1 MHDGLGGVDRFIF
14 TAGRYRHHT
23 VLLVLRLQLRVLL
36 HLLLLLDL
44 LERGKAGTGAACRHA
59 IEVAP

>member
-14 TAGRYRHHT
+14 TAGRYRHYT

-44 LERGKAGTGAACRHA
+44 LERGKAGA
-59 IEVAP
+59 

>member
-1 MHDGLGGVDRFIF
+1 MHDGLSGVDRFIF

-23 VLLVLRLQLRVLL
+23 ILLVLRLQLRVLL

-44 LERGKAGTGAACRHA
+44 LERGQAGAGAACRHA
-59 IEVAP
+59 VEVAP

>member
-1 MHDGLGGVDRFIF
+1 MHDGLRGVDRFIF

-23 VLLVLRLQLRVLL
+23 ILLVLRLQLRVLL

-44 LERGKAGTGAACRHA
+44 LERGQAGAGAACRHA
-59 IEVAP
+59 VEVAP

>member
-44 LERGKAGTGAACRHA
+44 LERGKAGAGAACRHA

>member
-1 MHDGLGGVDRFIF
+1 MHDGLSGVDRFIF
-14 TAGRYRHHT
+14 PAGRYRHHT

-44 LERGKAGTGAACRHA
+44 LERGQAGAGAACRHA
-59 IEVAP
+59 VEVAP